1 LDYRLQVANLM
12 MRLGHWPEAKAQLD
26 PIVRDAKGLVQL
38 DAMGSLG
45 LATAHLGQ
53 PGDVA
58 RIDAALVA
66 MGGSSL
72 YNGFPKILHAHIQV
86 LRARIQAQ
94 LGHVDQSV
102 MLASDSQASGWEMS
116 GLLNQ
121 LGDDHWLLPDRSSPA
136 FQRLTA
142 VQN

>member
-1 LDYRLQVANLM
+1 
-12 MRLGHWPEAKAQLD
+12 
-26 PIVRDAKGLVQL
+26 VRDAKGLVQL
-38 DAMGSLG
+38 DALGSLG
-45 LATAHLGQ
+45 IATAHVGQ
-53 PGDVA
+53 PADVA

-66 MGGSSL
+66 LGSSSL
-72 YNGFPKILHAHIQV
+72 YAGFPKILHAHIQV

-94 LGHVDQSV
+94 LGRVDQSV
-102 MLASDSQASGWEMS
+102 MLAADSQASGWEMS

-121 LGDDHWLLPDRSSPA
+121 LGDDYWLLPDRSSPA